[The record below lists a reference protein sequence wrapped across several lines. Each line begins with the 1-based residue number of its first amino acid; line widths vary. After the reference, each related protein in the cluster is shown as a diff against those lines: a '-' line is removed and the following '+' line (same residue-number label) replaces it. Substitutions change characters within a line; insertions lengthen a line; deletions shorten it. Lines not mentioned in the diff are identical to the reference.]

1 LSNLKSLLWV
11 SNPLLNKAG
20 KLKRTPAQL
29 KSICSVNFIVAD
41 VPLRDASILS
51 AALVQA
57 FPMPVLLSVTVR
69 LDLVWMLLFS
79 SEDAGAIKVM
89 RFCRMAF

>member
-1 LSNLKSLLWV
+1 ML
-11 SNPLLNKAG
+11 AE
-20 KLKRTPAQL
+20 
-29 KSICSVNFIVAD
+29 
-41 VPLRDASILS
+41 VPLTDASILS

-79 SEDAGAIKVM
+79 SEGAGAIKLM
-89 RFCRMAF
+89 RFCRMAFWIVSIFINNSSAICGSVSPWLYFTCI